1 MSIKGLTNG
10 AARWPRIGVLRKGG
24 PKPNDKQPG
33 PDLGENFRFTGN
45 DAGVEADWAEVF
57 GTDDQGRL
65 LVDGLSIRLPYPT
78 VDANWAAWRELWVA
92 GGLVCRCDGEQHVLW
107 RDKEGKVVLD
117 NPQPCPGRSC
127 QAKPVGRLE
136 VLVSDLRR
144 MGTVTV
150 QTTSKN
156 DIINLDGCL
165 RALAL
170 AFGDVSRLPLRLSR
184 VSRMISTPAGDGK
197 RARRE
202 KWLLHLEADPQ
213 WVRYMLDAQG
223 HAPAHLLQSVE
234 VLSLPAPDN
243 DDPNAADIDV
253 ETGEVIDAITAG
265 ARDLDVADPG
275 GNDDIEPAAAPAH
288 DPDHWTPEIAACK
301 TCDEVLALLPR
312 LAEIEPLPRREHT
325 VRIAYARIV
334 HLASAALDN
343 LDWTKP
349 AAVERR
355 LAAAAIKLDPL
366 PPNTPGWNLAMD
378 KLIAARDR
386 LAEGA
391 GVTMSKAAA

>member
-1 MSIKGLTNG
+1 MPIKTLTSG
-10 AARWPRIGVLRKGG
+10 SARWPRIGVLRKGG

-45 DAGVEADWAEVF
+45 DAGVDADWAAVF
-57 GTDDQGRL
+57 GTDDKGQL

-78 VDANWAAWRELWVA
+78 VDANWQAWREHWVA
-92 GGLVCRCDGEQHVLW
+92 GGLVYRCDGEQHVLW
-107 RDKEGKVVLD
+107 RDQAGQVVTD
-117 NPQPCPGRSC
+117 NPQPCPGRTC
-127 QAKPVGRLE
+127 LAKPVGRLE

-150 QTTSKN
+150 QTTSKH
-156 DIINLDGCL
+156 DIMNLDGCL

-184 VSRMISTPAGDGK
+184 VSRQISTPAGNGQ

-223 HAPAHLLQSVE
+223 QAPAHLLQKVE
-234 VLSLPAPDN
+234 VLSLPAPDD
-243 DDPNAADIDV
+243 DDPNAADVDV
-253 ETGEVIDAITAG
+253 ETGEIIDAVAMG

-275 GNDDIEPAAAPAH
+275 SGDDIEPATAPAP
-288 DPDHWTPEIAACK
+288 DPDHWTPAIMGCK
-301 TCDEVLALLPR
+301 TCRDVQALLPR
-312 LAEIEPLPRREHT
+312 LAEIEPLQRRENT
-325 VRIAYARIV
+325 VRLAYARIV
-334 HLASAALDN
+334 QLASAALDN

-355 LAAAAIKLDPL
+355 LAEAAIKLDPL
-366 PPNTPGWNLAMD
+366 PPDTPGWNLAMD

-391 GVTMSKAAA
+391 GASQKAAA